1 VCRYIDGLPITA
13 SPEAFGLHQNAD
25 ITRDQNDTALMFQS
39 LASTSGG
46 NSGGG
51 PGGGASE
58 ALVAGLVRECL
69 LALPPA
75 FDLEAVQRKYPVL
88 YEESMNTV
96 LVQEMTRFNKL
107 TGVIRESLQ
116 SIHLALQVGTPCA
129 LHPSSPAA
137 LPHDAFPMRH
147 SGPSAIIASKIAD
160 CIVCASCSL
169 SLFPYNTVHRCGG
182 ARCMVQGL
190 VVMSG
195 ELEAAYRS
203 ISMAKVPDLW
213 ARVSYPS
220 LKPLPSYLEDLYAR
234 LAMLQVAFLASL

>member
-1 VCRYIDGLPITA
+1 MSCRYIDGLPIAA

-46 NSGGG
+46 ASGGG

-58 ALVAGLVRECL
+58 GLVAGLVRECL

-107 TGVIRESLQ
+107 TGVIRDSLQ
-116 SIHLALQVGTPCA
+116 SIDLALKVRDGF
-129 LHPSSPAA
+129 A
-137 LPHDAFPMRH
+137 LPGWA
-147 SGPSAIIASKIAD
+147 ACASQT
-160 CIVCASCSL
+160 CEPLNSMCEQASCSQSICRL
-169 SLFPYNTVHRCGG
+169 VQQAYHACSWCVTAGLRLDQACSIQCG
-182 ARCMVQGL
+182 
-190 VVMSG
+190 
-195 ELEAAYRS
+195 E
-203 ISMAKVPDLW
+203 
-213 ARVSYPS
+213 
-220 LKPLPSYLEDLYAR
+220 
-234 LAMLQVAFLASL
+234 

>member
-1 VCRYIDGLPITA
+1 
-13 SPEAFGLHQNAD
+13 
-25 ITRDQNDTALMFQS
+25 MFQS

-116 SIHLALQVGTPCA
+116 SIHLALQVTT
-129 LHPSSPAA
+129 PAA
-137 LPHDAFPMRH
+137 STPHPLPHYHMVPCQC
-147 SGPSAIIASKIAD
+147 AILD
-160 CIVCASCSL
+160 HQPL
-169 SLFPYNTVHRCGG
+169 L
-182 ARCMVQGL
+182 L
-190 VVMSG
+190 VVCLTALCVSV
-195 ELEAAYRS
+195 AALACFH
-203 ISMAKVPDLW
+203 MT
-213 ARVSYPS
+213 
-220 LKPLPSYLEDLYAR
+220 LYTD
-234 LAMLQVAFLASL
+234 VEV

>member
-1 VCRYIDGLPITA
+1 MSCRYIDGLPIAA

-46 NSGGG
+46 ASGGG

-58 ALVAGLVRECL
+58 GLVGSLVRECL

-107 TGVIRESLQ
+107 TGVIRDSLQ
-116 SIHLALQVGTPCA
+116 SIDLALKVCDVVLDWQACYSAHLLLITVN
-129 LHPSSPAA
+129 
-137 LPHDAFPMRH
+137 
-147 SGPSAIIASKIAD
+147 PSAAVRGVDLQAEHSHVAVASMVFMDI
-160 CIVCASCSL
+160 
-169 SLFPYNTVHRCGG
+169 TVTVLLLG
-182 ARCMVQGL
+182 
-190 VVMSG
+190 
-195 ELEAAYRS
+195 
-203 ISMAKVPDLW
+203 
-213 ARVSYPS
+213 
-220 LKPLPSYLEDLYAR
+220 
-234 LAMLQVAFLASL
+234 

>member
-1 VCRYIDGLPITA
+1 MCRYIDGLPITA
-13 SPEAFGLHQNAD
+13 APEAFGLHQNAD

-75 FDLEAVQRKYPVL
+75 FDLEAVQRQYPVL

-107 TGVIRESLQ
+107 TGVIRDSLQ
-116 SIHLALQVGTPCA
+116 SIHLALQVHPRSPLPLHSLATQFSRALSVSCLGHANIALTCMSNSTPHCKNRA
-129 LHPSSPAA
+129 NGKSKYFGPVSVVGHAA
-137 LPHDAFPMRH
+137 LC
-147 SGPSAIIASKIAD
+147 SAQ
-160 CIVCASCSL
+160 
-169 SLFPYNTVHRCGG
+169 
-182 ARCMVQGL
+182 QG
-190 VVMSG
+190 
-195 ELEAAYRS
+195 R
-203 ISMAKVPDLW
+203 
-213 ARVSYPS
+213 
-220 LKPLPSYLEDLYAR
+220 
-234 LAMLQVAFLASL
+234 

>member
-1 VCRYIDGLPITA
+1 
-13 SPEAFGLHQNAD
+13 
-25 ITRDQNDTALMFQS
+25 MFQS

-69 LALPPA
+69 LALPAA

-116 SIHLALQVGTPCA
+116 SIHLALQVTTPA
-129 LHPSSPAA
+129 PST
-137 LPHDAFPMRH
+137 PH
-147 SGPSAIIASKIAD
+147 
-160 CIVCASCSL
+160 
-169 SLFPYNTVHRCGG
+169 
-182 ARCMVQGL
+182 
-190 VVMSG
+190 
-195 ELEAAYRS
+195 
-203 ISMAKVPDLW
+203 
-213 ARVSYPS
+213 
-220 LKPLPSYLEDLYAR
+220 PLPTIIWGGGLPRQCIILDH
-234 LAMLQVAFLASL
+234 QP